1 MNIPYRFYFFS
12 ERMAIRFHLS
22 KRLLAMGWQRA
33 SNASE
38 AQFSDE
44 NLILDDEIS
53 KNLEYK
59 HLLAALVKKYCP
71 DCMPITYHLTDEN
84 YSKIFSEIIY
94 KHYTVNGKYIPTLN
108 IKWILKP
115 SMLNNGDNIHLFNS
129 LEEVKR
135 YYSNPHRLGGDH
147 VLQEYISHPDLID
160 GRKYTFRLHAILT
173 NYAGVFIN
181 RQGYVN
187 ISALPFDIND
197 NFKHKKMHITNYV
210 LDGEF
215 ANISQ
220 LSTLELADFKDAF
233 TQIFNIVKM
242 CISGLLKMYPSYLRP
257 DKIKRFEIFGFDF
270 IMDENKK
277 MWLLEINQG
286 PDAPMFETN
295 ALNPILWDP
304 FWNTVIEDF
313 VLPVS
318 FGMAP
323 RDHYD
328 SLVQVLPR
336 SKTYSRLRD
345 CISKLTNNSSQS
357 NKAI

>member
-1 MNIPYRFYFFS
+1 MKIPYRFYFFS

-22 KRLLAMGWQRA
+22 KRLLALGWERA
-33 SNASE
+33 NKASE
-38 AQFSDE
+38 AIFTDE
-44 NLILDDEIS
+44 NLILQDEIS

-59 HLLAALVKKYCP
+59 HLLANLLNKHCP
-71 DCMPITYHLTDEN
+71 DIMPITYYLNDEN

-94 KHYTVNGKYIPTLN
+94 KHTILKEKYEPLVN

-115 SMLNNGDNIHLFNS
+115 SMLNNGDQIQLFNS
-129 LEEVKR
+129 IDEVKR
-135 YYSNPHRLGGDH
+135 YYSSANRLGGDH
-147 VLQEYISHPDLID
+147 VLQQYIREPDRLD

-173 NYAGVFIN
+173 NYAGIFLN

-187 ISALPFDIND
+187 ISALPFDLND

-220 LSTLELADFKDAF
+220 RSTNDLKDFPEQFEKIAS
-233 TQIFNIVKM
+233 IVKACM
-242 CISGLLKMYPSYLRP
+242 LALIEEHPSYLRP
-257 DKIKRFEIFGFDF
+257 TKIKRFEIFGFDF
-270 IMDENKK
+270 IMDADKK

-286 PDAPMFETN
+286 PDAPTFEDN

-304 FWNTVIEDF
+304 FWNTIIGDF

-318 FGMAP
+318 LGVAP
-323 RDHYD
+323 KDHFHT
-328 SLVQVLPR
+328 LLQILPPT
-336 SKTYSRLRD
+336 KVYSRLK
-345 CISKLTNNSSQS
+345 SWLGKLT
-357 NKAI
+357 